1 MQTEAKIE
9 ELEELVVARAAQYVR
24 SIKANIAANIRL
36 AARLEAAVKRQDLR
50 EIIALV
56 KDEGDADE
64 SIRAA
69 TKLEAAIDALQE
81 AKL

>member
-9 ELEELVVARAAQYVR
+9 ELESLVVARAAQYVR
-24 SIKANIAANIRL
+24 SIKVNIAANIRL

-64 SIRAA
+64 SIRSA
-69 TKLEAAIDALQE
+69 TKLEAAIDALHD